1 MAPVSLLLLQT
12 GFFPNPPFMT
22 KYLGEETLMGND
34 LMAQI
39 HPTTARK
46 FGLKQGDRVSLE
58 SAAGSI
64 QVGVHLFE
72 GAMPQVIFVPLGM
85 GHEAF
90 DPTLKNRG
98 ANPFPMLDKI
108 LDPASGLPISWVTR
122 VRIQKI

>member
-1 MAPVSLLLLQT
+1 MAPVSLMLLQT

-22 KYLGEETLMGND
+22 KYLGEETLKGND

-39 HPTTARK
+39 HPTTAKK

-64 QVGVHLFE
+64 QVGVQLFE

-85 GHEAF
+85 GHQAF

-98 ANPFPMLDKI
+98 ANPYPMLDKI
-108 LDPASGLPISWVTR
+108 LDPVSGLPISWATR
-122 VRIQKI
+122 VKIQRI